1 MTAPASPESSR
12 LRLTILMIV
21 VGCLFVALIARLWYL
36 QVINVSKTKSLIQS
50 TGVLT
55 LYTPAPRGEILDR
68 EGQPLVHNISI
79 PVIEVVRQDYSDKA
93 MVTRLAALLDM
104 TNKSLRK
111 TIDNVQYEYYDY
123 VPVKENA
130 TPEQILYVEQHAS
143 EFPGVIATT
152 VTQPRVTP
160 LGMYAANI
168 LGYVG
173 PISSQQVK
181 AWKGQGYQPGD
192 TVGQAGAELEFEKE
206 LKGTPGK
213 TEIEVNAQDQEL
225 SVLKTT
231 APKPGHNIKLSINGP
246 LQKLAVQ
253 TLQKQEAL
261 DRTQRDPQS
270 KINWESS
277 SGSVVVEDPRN
288 GQLLALATDPDYN
301 PNLFNSGKLT
311 QAELHRM
318 EYNASGNELV
328 DLATQGEY
336 APGSTFKLTTA
347 TAGLKAG
354 FVTPTSP
361 YDDKGYIQLGP
372 TRLSDDGGVGVGVVT
387 LPQAIAV
394 SSDAYFYQIGVDF
407 WDQRDRL
414 GQNAM
419 QRYEKAYGFGKPT
432 GVDLPADAAG
442 VIPTPAYYKMEKC
455 EMEPACA
462 KAEHLAPLPNDNLFD
477 GIWYSGDSAHTA
489 IGQGQV
495 LVTPLQLANAY
506 AAFAN
511 GGTLF
516 APQIAVDA
524 QNGTGSRTKVVK
536 GYGAKVKGHSPKLT
550 PGQRAAMVAGFSGV
564 VNASDGTA
572 AADFGP
578 LAKDDIAGKT
588 GTAQVTGN
596 RTLPNGEVVP
606 NQDTGV
612 FTSFAPAKKPRYVVV
627 CFMPDAGYG
636 ADSAAPVVRTMYEK
650 LFGHPITPQTYAHA
664 NGAQN

>member
-1 MTAPASPESSR
+1 MTAPASPESPR

-36 QVINVSKTKSLIQS
+36 QVINVSSTKSLIQS

-68 EGQPLVHNISI
+68 EGQPLVRNISI

-93 MVTRLAALLDM
+93 MVTRLAALLDT
-104 TNKSLRK
+104 TNQALRK
-111 TIDNVQYEYYDY
+111 SIDNVQYEYYDY

-130 TPEQILYVEQHAS
+130 TPAQILYVEQHAS

-152 VTQPRVTP
+152 VTQPHVTP
-160 LGMYAANI
+160 LGLYAANI
-168 LGYVG
+168 VGYVG
-173 PISSQQVK
+173 PISSQQLK

-192 TVGQAGAELEFEKE
+192 TVGQGGAELEFEKE

-225 SVLKTT
+225 SVLKVTP
-231 APKPGHNIKLSINGP
+231 PKPGHDVRLSINGP

-253 TLQKQEAL
+253 TLRKQEAI
-261 DRTQRDPQS
+261 DRTQRAHYPS
-270 KINWESS
+270 T
-277 SGSVVVEDPRN
+277 SGAVVVEDPRN

-311 QAELHRM
+311 NAEFRRM
-318 EYNASGNELV
+318 EYNPAGNELV
-328 DLATQGEY
+328 DLATQGQY

-361 YDDKGYIQLGP
+361 YDDKGYLQLGP
-372 TRLSDDGGVGVGVVT
+372 TRLEDDGGVGAGVIE

-407 WDQRDRL
+407 WDARDRL
-414 GQNAM
+414 GQAAM
-419 QRYEKAYGFGKPT
+419 QRYETAYGFGKPT
-432 GVDLPADAAG
+432 GIDLPSDAAG
-442 VIPTPAYYKMEKC
+442 VIPTPAYYQMEKC
-455 EMEPACA
+455 EMVTTCA
-462 KAEHLAPLPNDNLFD
+462 KTHHLAPIPNNPQFD

-495 LVTPLQLANAY
+495 LVTPLQLADAY

-511 GGTLF
+511 GGTLY
-516 APQIAVDA
+516 APQVAIDA
-524 QNGTGSRTKVVK
+524 QDGTGLHAKVVK
-536 GYGAKVKGHSPKLT
+536 SYGATVKGHSPKLT
-550 PGQRAAMVAGFSGV
+550 PAERSAMIQGFVGV
-564 VNASDGTA
+564 VNGSSGTA
-572 AADFGP
+572 TIDFASSP
-578 LAKDDIAGKT
+578 VAKYDIAGKT
-588 GTAQVTGN
+588 GTAQVQGK
-596 RTLPNGEVVP
+596 
-606 NQDTGV
+606 QATGV
-612 FTSFAPAKKPRYVVV
+612 FTSFAPANKPRFVVD
-627 CFMPDAGYG
+627 CFMPEAGYG
-636 ADSAAPVVRTMYEK
+636 ADAAAPVVRTMYEK
-650 LFGHPITPQTYAHA
+650 LFGTKITPQTYANA
-664 NGAQN
+664 SGSQG